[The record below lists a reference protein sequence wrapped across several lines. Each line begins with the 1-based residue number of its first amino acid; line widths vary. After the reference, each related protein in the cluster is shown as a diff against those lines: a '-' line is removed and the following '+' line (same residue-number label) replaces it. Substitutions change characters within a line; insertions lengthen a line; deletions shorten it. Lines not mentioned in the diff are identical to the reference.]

1 MTEMVASSIT
11 LTSASKVPRME
22 SYLSRCAAGLAPP
35 DWFTHTTSRGESAP
49 RDIQQRTKLRPARA
63 EARRRGSAFVV
74 SRPCGSFERGERA
87 MEKNARK
94 KPTPRHA
101 RRSSG
106 FATNERYYAEN
117 AASMS
122 CRASG
127 RWREGDVPMRPK
139 PLMATF
145 TAASVVVLTAAA
157 CAWRWAGRTV
167 SVEDAGERTIRNAGR
182 SCRVQSGRNADAT
195 THLDGLA
202 ALEAG
207 GLAAELNL

>member
-1 MTEMVASSIT
+1 
-11 LTSASKVPRME
+11 
-22 SYLSRCAAGLAPP
+22 
-35 DWFTHTTSRGESAP
+35 
-49 RDIQQRTKLRPARA
+49 
-63 EARRRGSAFVV
+63 
-74 SRPCGSFERGERA
+74 
-87 MEKNARK
+87 
-94 KPTPRHA
+94 
-101 RRSSG
+101 
-106 FATNERYYAEN
+106 
-117 AASMS
+117 
-122 CRASG
+122 
-127 RWREGDVPMRPK
+127 MRPK

-182 SCRVQSGRNADAT
+182 SCRVKSGRNADAT